1 MSEDAVDGRLAPHP
15 TGPVDRVAAPNF
27 GAGLAY
33 AAVQISA
40 RRQCAPTGPR
50 PTRTGQGDP
59 HTLIVLEVL
68 LLVAGL
74 LALFTVVGLGLV
86 VLLAPDCG
94 GSELFIAPLVGLAVL
109 YFASQ
114 WLSPHFASGP
124 VIVTTCVIFGVFSLI
139 VVGVRWRSVVS
150 RASSARVD
158 LAILAAF
165 ALIFPLLLQ
174 LPILHTGTLTLADF
188 SGDDLF
194 TWAPSAAYMQTH
206 AYAAPHATAY
216 VSPLLW
222 LLPTNVYP
230 GSVGTVDGGLL
241 TVFGLHS
248 YQLVDVLTAVCLSLG
263 ACVVYLLLRSA
274 LGTSRIIAGVGLILI
289 GTNQSRFFLSGFG
302 LAQAARGTALMLAV
316 ILLLIL
322 AFTKRSIGL
331 AVLAGGITAVLAG
344 LYMPAFLIALAASAG
359 VLIAVLVPAF
369 RDASR
374 VAWRVV
380 GAFVASGIV
389 FGIQNIRWLLL
400 DGGLHAWVLQTG
412 YGRALFFTQYPFQYL
427 AGLAPF
433 QYVYRVRGFAPFAAV
448 KPLFWSQLLSDV
460 AIVVAIAAIVLVVFG
475 AARLMARRNMVAA
488 AALIFPL
495 LYGAGVFIDN
505 RGGFGSVLSV
515 IYLMPIVCVLAAYGI
530 DRVVQRVRTPREA
543 RHASAGRSRFIGV
556 GTVAL
561 SCVVGIIVLFQVGS
575 SAEDEAFFVH
585 QPGMLSTTNLK
596 LASIASVVP
605 KGASILMYASDG
617 SNGYAPVAK
626 TQALVGAANFL
637 PDREIT
643 IDGLYFTGTYGPPD
657 GKSIK
662 SALDLSYRY
671 ILHYDDPTIHD
682 PKVPSNYHEVW
693 RFPQDRLVLYERD
706 TA

>member
-1 MSEDAVDGRLAPHP
+1 
-15 TGPVDRVAAPNF
+15 
-27 GAGLAY
+27 
-33 AAVQISA
+33 
-40 RRQCAPTGPR
+40 
-50 PTRTGQGDP
+50 
-59 HTLIVLEVL
+59 LIVLEVL

-74 LALFTVVGLGLV
+74 LALFTVVGLGAV

-94 GSELFIAPLVGLAVL
+94 GSELFLAPLVGLAIL
-109 YFASQ
+109 FFASQ

-124 VIVTTCVIFGVFSLI
+124 VIVGTCVVFGGFSVV
-139 VVGVRWRSVVS
+139 VVGTRWRSVLS
-150 RASSARVD
+150 RASAARVD

-165 ALIFPLLLQ
+165 AILVPLVLQ

-263 ACVVYLLLRSA
+263 ACVVYLLLRLA
-274 LGTSRIIAGVGLILI
+274 LGTSRIIAGLGLVLV
-289 GTNQSRFFLSGFG
+289 GTNQSRFFISGFG
-302 LAQAARGTALMLAV
+302 LAQAARGTALMMAA

-331 AVLAGGITAVLAG
+331 ALLAGGITAVLAG
-344 LYMPAFLIALAASAG
+344 VYMPAFLITLAASVG
-359 VLIAVLVPAF
+359 VLIAVLAPAL
-369 RDASR
+369 RDVSL

-380 GAFVASGIV
+380 GTFVASGIV
-389 FGIQNIRWLLL
+389 FGIQNIRWLVF

-412 YGRALFFTQYPFQYL
+412 YGKALFFTEFPFQYL

-433 QYVYRVRGFAPFAAV
+433 QFVFRGLGIPPFAAV
-448 KPLFWSQLLSDV
+448 KPLFWSQFVSDV
-460 AIVVAIAAIVLVVFG
+460 AIAVAIVAIVLVLHG
-475 AARLMARRNMVAA
+475 AASLLAHRKWVVAA
-488 AALIFPL
+488 GLIFPL

-515 IYLMPIVCVLAAYGI
+515 IYLTPIACVLAAYAV
-530 DRVVQRVRTPREA
+530 DRLARRVRAPREA
-543 RHASAGRSRFIGV
+543 RHASSGRSRFIAA
-556 GTVAL
+556 GTVTL
-561 SCVVGIIVLFQVGS
+561 CSVIGVIVLFQAGS
-575 SAEDEAFFVH
+575 SAEDEAFYVH

-596 LASIASVVP
+596 LASIASAVP
-605 KGASILMYASDG
+605 KGASVLMYASDG
-617 SNGYAPVAK
+617 SNGDSTVAK

-637 PDREIT
+637 PDRNIT
-643 IDGLYFTGTYGPPD
+643 IDGLFFTGTYGPTD
-657 GKSIK
+657 GKSIQ
-662 SALDLSYRY
+662 SALGLSYSY
-671 ILHYDDPTIHD
+671 ILHYDDPTIAD
-682 PKVPSNYHEVW
+682 PKVPANYHEVW
-693 RFPQDRLVLYERD
+693 RFPQDRLVLYARD